1 MFYRLQLFSKWNYVR
16 HFISTCLTWI
26 HLHKRRKIW
35 DNVIKNGSSKICWIQ
50 PLRKLKWDGLFSP
63 YSLNVTFLYP
73 IFRTLGEYE
82 LNRPYHFKF
91 FKDCLPPILFAPF
104 LNTLSHISFNIS
116 LRLLKKLKEKD
127 EKQLD
132 LERREQGFSIYLN
145 GANVDLQLS
154 GHHRSRKTKTAGGEY
169 YPAGEECSKSIRK
182 RLGQRLKFIQ
192 RWH

>member
-1 MFYRLQLFSKWNYVR
+1 M
-16 HFISTCLTWI
+16 
-26 HLHKRRKIW
+26 
-35 DNVIKNGSSKICWIQ
+35 
-50 PLRKLKWDGLFSP
+50 
-63 YSLNVTFLYP
+63 
-73 IFRTLGEYE
+73 
-82 LNRPYHFKF
+82 
-91 FKDCLPPILFAPF
+91 
-104 LNTLSHISFNIS
+104 
-116 LRLLKKLKEKD
+116 KKLKEKD

-192 RWH
+192 R